1 MKETV
6 IFRNR
11 DLVKMLIARLE
22 RMSADSYWARQASGV
37 RGSLLKLDENGE
49 LETEQGLKLIEQ
61 GFDFLVKAAREK

>member
-1 MKETV
+1 MSETV

-61 GFDFLVKAAREK
+61 GFDFLEKAAREK